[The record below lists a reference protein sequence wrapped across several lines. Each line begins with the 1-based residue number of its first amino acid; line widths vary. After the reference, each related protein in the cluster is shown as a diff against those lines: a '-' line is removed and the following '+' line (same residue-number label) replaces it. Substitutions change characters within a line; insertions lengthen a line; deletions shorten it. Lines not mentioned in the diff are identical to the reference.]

1 MTDNPLQILIW
12 NTTKQNFV
20 QLSSFTKQD
29 AISAFTI
36 DDNLHITFSNSSIYM
51 MNQKNEIYSSPV
63 DKINE
68 SPDLMHEFQFNNQWY
83 VAAGVFDNANA
94 SSRGAIKL
102 YRFDESFGYEL
113 IQTVSTV
120 GLSCISSFNSGNN
133 SFLVIANDRDWNG
146 EYSTYEVAVDVYRR
160 AGGIFEFF
168 QRIPTYRA
176 VHVAVTKFGSQ
187 TLLAITHYEQSVSV
201 YRYALDLGFLLLE
214 EIHVSHCQSAVFAEK
229 DGETYLVVTTDSSVD
244 STKILRLKP
253 VGKRKYFIFRNL
265 LILLIIAVDEL
276 GNVIL

>member
-12 NTTKQNFV
+12 NTSKQNFV

-63 DKINE
+63 DKIKE
-68 SPDLMHEFQFNNQWY
+68 SPDLMYEFQFNNQWY

-201 YRYALDLGFLLLE
+201 YRYALDLGFLLLG

-253 VGKRKYFIFRNL
+253 VGKRKYFIFHNL
-265 LILLIIAVDEL
+265 LILLTIAVDKL
-276 GNVIL
+276 GNVIF